1 MMTRWL
7 ICSALAGGA
16 TAQASSAAPQVIRID
31 AGGVELEL
39 VDEPMAEPFEL
50 SWRAQGRC
58 QPEVA
63 IARDGAVTT
72 ARHVRSC
79 HGAGDHEGTIFTLRM
94 SARTSFELA
103 LTAGGVTLTG
113 MGLDNYRDLR
123 FATRV
128 GGISGGR
135 PDLPWHKQRKWLVGA
150 EAAAVRDSGCCTMAI
165 HVTYGGIVV
174 ADPTRGER

>member
-1 MMTRWL
+1 MMARWL

-16 TAQASSAAPQVIRID
+16 AVQVASAAPQVIRID

-39 VDEPMAEPFEL
+39 VEEPMAVPFEL
-50 SWRAQGRC
+50 TYRPQGKC

-63 IARDGAVTT
+63 IVRQGDVTT

-79 HGAGDHEGTIFTLRM
+79 HGVGDHEGTIFTLRM
-94 SARTSFELA
+94 SARTSFELE

-113 MGLDNYRDLR
+113 AGLDNYRDLH
-123 FATRV
+123 FATKV

-150 EAAAVRDSGCCTMAI
+150 EAAARRDAGCCTMAI
-165 HVTYGGIVV
+165 RVAYGGIVV
-174 ADPTRGER
+174 VDPNRGER